1 MIHRDI
7 IKLTEKYSH
16 REIMT
21 ALKILVDILAVQDK
35 SIFKPLVPAE
45 EFTPSQIKRLQKQLA
60 AHTKNKTQYISL
72 NAVTDA
78 LGL

>member
-7 IKLTEKYSH
+7 TKLTEKYSH

-21 ALKILVDILAVQDK
+21 ALKILADILAIQDK
-35 SIFKPLVPAE
+35 STFKSLVPAE
-45 EFTPSQIKRLQKQLA
+45 EFTLSQIRRLQKQLA

-72 NAVTDA
+72 NSVTDA